1 MSRRQ
6 SVKYMTIDA
15 TEERSSGSPSGRRK
29 TIRES
34 LQSDQIKLTL
44 AKQASSPTKRTSS
57 QSRNKLYLAA
67 TGKQPA
73 HSFSRE
79 SQLKNDALPGLGMAK
94 NALQHKLN
102 HKAPVTDNKQVNSQI
117 HNLKKLID
125 EAETNNSRSI
135 LQQIKILE
143 EKVDDKVSKAV
154 KSLESRID
162 EIQESIFGLQSAT
175 MDMGPN
181 SQNSPDFD

>member
-1 MSRRQ
+1 
-6 SVKYMTIDA
+6 
-15 TEERSSGSPSGRRK
+15 
-29 TIRES
+29 
-34 LQSDQIKLTL
+34 
-44 AKQASSPTKRTSS
+44 
-57 QSRNKLYLAA
+57 
-67 TGKQPA
+67 
-73 HSFSRE
+73 
-79 SQLKNDALPGLGMAK
+79 MAK